1 MNSSTQMPRY
11 INGESMGE
19 DVEGIW
25 INTRGLSNL
34 GFQVQWVAEGER
46 DIPVADT
53 ATVVALT
60 QTWTFP
66 GADFGPGDVGGDF
79 VISGTDMGNDGT
91 YEVATVVDA
100 ETITTVEAPAADETF
115 DGTETASMEPL
126 LPTGEWAAQVCYDG
140 AVKGDDGREQ
150 PSGNLGPVDL
160 VLDSSFTDENPA
172 ANEGNTEFEFR
183 YMSAPWFRLNYT
195 ATSGSGVLK
204 VGFAGKGF

>member
-11 INGESMGE
+11 IDGESMGA
-19 DVEGIW
+19 DIEGVW

-34 GFQVQWVAEGER
+34 GFQIQWAEAGER
-46 DIPVADT
+46 DIPVTDA

-66 GADFGPGDVGGDF
+66 GADFDAGDVGGSF
-79 VISGTDMGNDGT
+79 VIAGTDMGNDGT
-91 YEVATVVDA
+91 YEVATVVDP

-126 LPTGEWAAQVCYDG
+126 APTGEWGAQVCYDG
-140 AVKGDDGREQ
+140 AIKDETGREQ

-160 VLDSSFTDENPA
+160 ELDSTFTDQNPA

-183 YMSAPWFRLNYT
+183 GMMSPWFRLTYT